1 MIFFYEQQKI
11 KLRFLSSV
19 WSLFI
24 QVFSAEN
31 DFDSAQTNFGI
42 EKEKLWKCMNKC
54 LTIESE
60 QKR

>member
-42 EKEKLWKCMNKC
+42 EKEKTLEIVWN
-54 LTIESE
+54 
-60 QKR
+60 